1 MYKNVKIH
9 LHKGDNIMEELTKE
23 ELSQKLIALKKLKK
37 TEWRHAI
44 VDGFW
49 CMNGLIF
56 LANSFIND
64 YLSLEIF
71 LLSFQYYI
79 ALVSIGSVAIGY
91 VFQRDVN
98 ISIDNYIKSL
108 TENEINQDNALKLK

>member
-1 MYKNVKIH
+1 MQGLKTLIEGLKNKRLI
-9 LHKGDNIMEELTKE
+9 IAIFTCFIFISLTPAY
-23 ELSQKLIALKKLKK
+23 I
-37 TEWRHAI
+37 TP
-44 VDGFW
+44 
-49 CMNGLIF
+49 
-56 LANSFIND
+56 D